1 MDRVFLEAARK
12 IEVSVRVVKVWRLFC
27 EAIGSVGITHAIY
40 LTDSD
45 SPPADLQILS
55 TLPDNWPEK
64 RLSDSQFNE
73 PFLYHCCA
81 TFEITKVG
89 AEFLAD
95 HDAYLDGEHRDYI
108 RQMTDYGW
116 RAGLGIPCR
125 LKGTGRHGGFIIG
138 NTLSAFAFERKI
150 LPLASQLQSFCLIAH
165 RRLEMLQQRETDVQ
179 NRKPLSPR
187 EYQTLELI
195 AHGIRPKQIA
205 HELKVSEASVRLYL
219 KNARQKLGAE
229 TRDEAVA
236 LFLQTERR
244 VPSPSG

>member
-12 IEVSVRVVKVWRLFC
+12 IEVSVHIEKVWHLFC
-27 EAIGSVGITHAIY
+27 DAIGSVGLTHAIY

-45 SPPADLQILS
+45 SPPADLKIFS
-55 TLPDNWPEK
+55 TLPGNWPEK
-64 RLSDSQFNE
+64 RLRGGTFRE

-89 AEFLAD
+89 AEFLDD
-95 HDAYLDGEHRDYI
+95 HAAYLDDDHRSYVA
-108 RQMTDYGW
+108 QMTQYGW
-116 RAGLGIPCR
+116 HAGLGIPCR
-125 LKGTGRHGGFIIG
+125 LLGTGRHGGFIIG
-138 NTLSAFAFERKI
+138 NALSAFVFERKV

-165 RRLEMLQQRETDVQ
+165 RRLETLQKRETASR

-187 EYQTLELI
+187 EFQTLDLI
-195 AHGIRPKQIA
+195 ARGIRPKQIA

-244 VPSPSG
+244 VPDPSG

>member
-1 MDRVFLEAARK
+1 MDRVFLEAARE
-12 IEVSVRVVKVWRLFC
+12 IETTARVDQVWHLFC
-27 EAIGSVGITHAIY
+27 EAIGSVGLTHAIY
-40 LTDSD
+40 LTDTD
-45 SPPADLQILS
+45 SRPADLRILS
-55 TLPDNWPEK
+55 TLPGNWPQR
-64 RLSDSQFNE
+64 RLQQGQFNE

-89 AEFLAD
+89 VEFLGD
-95 HDAYLDGEHRDYI
+95 HEDYLDDEHRSYVT
-108 RQMTDYGW
+108 QMTSYGW

-125 LKGTGRHGGFIIG
+125 LLGTGRHGGFIIG
-138 NTLSAFAFERKI
+138 NALTAFAFERKI

-165 RRLEMLQQRETDVQ
+165 RRLELLQSLETDAQ

-195 AHGIRPKQIA
+195 STGIRPKQIA
-205 HELKVSEASVRLYL
+205 HELQVSEASVRLYL

-236 LFLQTERR
+236 LFLQTEKRAPDR
-244 VPSPSG
+244 SA